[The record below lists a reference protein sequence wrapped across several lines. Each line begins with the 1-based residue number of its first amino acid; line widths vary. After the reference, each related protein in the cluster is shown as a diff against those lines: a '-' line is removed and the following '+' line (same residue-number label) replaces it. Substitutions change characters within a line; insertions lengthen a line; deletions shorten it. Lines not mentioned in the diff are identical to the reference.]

1 MSSRQFRY
9 WVMGILHIIQ
19 HTCTLYKAVNKR
31 IVSDQTWNFTGL
43 SGSAAGCGSAGNPAH
58 VHLHE
63 EEEEE
68 DGMDRDLVR
77 AESPGARA
85 GHTGVEGKCSPPSQP
100 PPPPLHRYPSW
111 ERRIYQVASEA
122 GMGPTDQRASLR
134 GSYYGS
140 DVSVPVYAAVQGV
153 STKTD

>member
-1 MSSRQFRY
+1 
-9 WVMGILHIIQ
+9 
-19 HTCTLYKAVNKR
+19 
-31 IVSDQTWNFTGL
+31 
-43 SGSAAGCGSAGNPAH
+43 
-58 VHLHE
+58 
-63 EEEEE
+63 
-68 DGMDRDLVR
+68 MDHNLVR
-77 AESPGARA
+77 AESPGVRA

-122 GMGPTDQRASLR
+122 GMGPPTDQRASLR

-153 STKTD
+153 SIKTD

>member
-1 MSSRQFRY
+1 MVQ
-9 WVMGILHIIQ
+9 
-19 HTCTLYKAVNKR
+19 
-31 IVSDQTWNFTGL
+31 
-43 SGSAAGCGSAGNPAH
+43 
-58 VHLHE
+58 
-63 EEEEE
+63 
-68 DGMDRDLVR
+68 
-77 AESPGARA
+77 AESPGVGS
-85 GHTGVEGKCSPPSQP
+85 GHTGVDDKSSPPSQP